1 MGRLVLAVGWLLA
14 IPMGLRAQ
22 VTTGDSIAIR
32 EARTAQNSAIA
43 SNDFE
48 TVGSFWIDEVQVTA
62 GLGFI
67 VSGKEAYLAA
77 LAADSAL
84 TYERT
89 TRSLRLSEA
98 WPLAFEQGTWRGW
111 DDEQRTSISGHY
123 AAQWVKRGSEWK
135 IRSELFVATECGGD
149 ACRWVVGGPQP

>member
-1 MGRLVLAVGWLLA
+1 MRRLVLAIGFLLA
-14 IPMGLRAQ
+14 VPMGSRAQ
-22 VTTGDSIAIR
+22 TETDDSIAIR

-43 SNDFE
+43 ANDFE
-48 TVGSFWIDEVQVTA
+48 AVGSFWIDEVQVTA

-89 TRSLRLSEA
+89 TTSLRLSDA

-111 DDEQRTSISGHY
+111 DDQQQSTISGHY
-123 AAQWVKRGSEWK
+123 AAQWVKRGSAWQ
-135 IRSELFVATECGGD
+135 IRSELFVATACGGD
-149 ACRWVVGGPQP
+149 ACRWVVGGP